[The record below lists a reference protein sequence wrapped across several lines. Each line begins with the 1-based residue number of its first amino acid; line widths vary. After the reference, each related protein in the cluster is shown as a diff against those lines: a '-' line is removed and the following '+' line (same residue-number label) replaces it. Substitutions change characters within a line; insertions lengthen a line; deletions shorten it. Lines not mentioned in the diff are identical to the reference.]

1 MANVTFGMLTAA
13 QLAARKTGATLVD
26 GRVYIVTNGT
36 LISIVLGTGTTTYSI
51 LFQDSIASK
60 PTIGAN
66 GRSLSYTDATGTAQS
81 IDLSGI
87 TIGDNTA
94 PTTGI
99 SLAVTG
105 TIQNGDTVAVALSK
119 LYNTLYTYASQG
131 LLFSSGI
138 GDEYDGTS
146 SLVFADTAHIDM
158 TSGTLIDVKTGASIK
173 IADAPTLATHA
184 ANKAYVDTM
193 LPLAGGTLTGF
204 LTTHAN
210 PTSALHV
217 ANKQYV
223 DTFLSKAGGTM
234 TGAIVLSA
242 DPAAA
247 MQPATKQYVDS
258 KLAGLFSMKGT
269 LGTAGTVTAVPVAGV
284 AIGDAYRVI
293 TAATWAGVV
302 CEVGDIL
309 IATAATPTWT
319 VIQTNI
325 DLAGIVA
332 TIGVGLAET
341 GGAGGKTVYLPT
353 ITRTNNTSV
362 ASPAFGATV
371 TMIDNITQDT
381 YGRVTAINTKTVTL
395 PSETAVSA
403 TANAST
409 TYKILTNLTSAGHA
423 LTTTYADIL
432 TMLMTGW
439 ATDANVGAI
448 VVGDSIKGALN
459 RLQNRIVVTESSVVW
474 NVG

>member
-13 QLAARKTGATLVD
+13 QLAARKTATTLVD

-36 LISIVLGTGTTTYSI
+36 LISIVVGTGTSTYSI
-51 LFQDSIASK
+51 LYQDAIASK
-60 PTIGAN
+60 PVLSAG
-66 GRSLSYTDATGTAQS
+66 GRALSYTDATGTAQS
-81 IDLSGI
+81 IDLSGR
-87 TIGDNTA
+87 TIGDNTT
-94 PTTGI
+94 PTNPFGDY
-99 SLAVTG
+99 LLD
-105 TIQNGDTVAVALSK
+105 GDTIHGAFSK
-119 LYNTLYTYASQG
+119 LDAAIYNKDSEIMAQVDLQFLPFAG
-131 LLFSSGI
+131 
-138 GDEYDGTS
+138 GT
-146 SLVFADTAHIDM
+146 M
-158 TSGTLIDVKTGASIK
+158 TGFIT
-173 IADAPTLATHA
+173 THA
-184 ANKAYVDTM
+184 NPTAALHVANKQYVDTF
-193 LPLAGGTLTGF
+193 LPLVGGTLTGF
-204 LTTHAN
+204 MTTHAN
-210 PTSALHV
+210 PTAALHV

-234 TGAIVLSA
+234 TGPIVLSA

-258 KLAGLFSMKGT
+258 KVAGLFSMKGT
-269 LGTAGTVTAVPVAGV
+269 LGTAGTVTAVPTAGV
-284 AIGDAYRVI
+284 SIGDAYRVI

-302 CEVGDIL
+302 CEIGDIL

-319 VIQTNI
+319 IIQTNI

-371 TMIDNITQDT
+371 TMIDTITQDT